1 MKTIPTLLAGLLLA
15 IGLASTDTAASKDA
29 TSKNPSAPIHFGA
42 IAWESGAFTTEVLRL
57 IVEHGYGYPTDTLP
71 GSTVSMEVALARNDL
86 QVIAEEWAGRS
97 PAWVKAEQAGQVFAL
112 GDTVKNAEEG
122 WWVPAYVIKGDPAR
136 NLKPL
141 APELRSVDDLKRY
154 PQVFRD
160 PESPDKGRFLNS
172 PSGWTSETVNSQK
185 LKAYG
190 LDGLYNNF
198 RSGSGA
204 ALDAEVASSI
214 RRGQPVLFYYWSPS
228 PLIGRYDLVRLAEPA
243 YDAEAWKTL
252 MDPSNANPRGS
263 QSLPAKLSIG
273 VSKAFR
279 EGYPDLVAVFEK
291 VDLPIDRLNKALAQ
305 MSETRQPPREA
316 ALAFLR
322 ANPDV
327 WKPWLPAEHAEKVE
341 AGL

>member
-1 MKTIPTLLAGLLLA
+1 MKTIPALLAGLLLTV
-15 IGLASTDTAASKDA
+15 GLASTDSAAAADQ
-29 TSKNPSAPIHFGA
+29 PAPIHFGA
-42 IAWESGAFTTEVLRL
+42 ISWESGALTTEILRL
-57 IVEHGYGYPTDTLP
+57 IVERGYGYPTDTLP

-97 PAWVKAEQAGQVFAL
+97 PAWVKAEQASQVFAL

-122 WWVPAYVIKGDPAR
+122 WWVPAYVIEGDPAR
-136 NLKPL
+136 GIKPS
-141 APELRSVDDLKRY
+141 APDLRQVQDLKRY

-190 LDGLYNNF
+190 LNELYTNF

-204 ALDAEVASSI
+204 AMDAEITSAI
-214 RRGQPVLFYYWSPS
+214 RRGQPVLFYYWNPT
-228 PLIGRYDLVRLAEPA
+228 PLMGRYKLVRLQEPPF
-243 YDAEAWKTL
+243 DANAWATL
-252 MDPSNANPRGS
+252 TDASNPNPQGS

-279 EGYPDLVAVFEK
+279 DGYPDLVRVFEQ
-291 VDLPIDRLNKALAQ
+291 VDLPIQRLNQALAN
-305 MSETRQPPREA
+305 MSEKRTPPHDA

-322 ANPDV
+322 DNREV
-327 WKPWLPAEHAEKVE
+327 WKAWLPADIAAKVE
-341 AGL
+341 ASL

>member
-15 IGLASTDTAASKDA
+15 VGLASTDTAASKDPA
-29 TSKNPSAPIHFGA
+29 APIHFGA
-42 IAWESGAFTTEVLRL
+42 IGWESGAFTTEILRL
-57 IVEHGYGYPTDTLP
+57 IAEHGYGYATDTLP

-122 WWVPAYVIKGDPAR
+122 WWVPTYVIKGDPAR
-136 NLKPL
+136 GLKPL

-204 ALDAEVASSI
+204 ALDAEIASSI

-243 YDAEAWKTL
+243 YDAKAWATL
-252 MDPSNANPRGS
+252 MDAKNPNPQGS

-279 EGYPDLVAVFEK
+279 ESYPDLVAVFEK

-305 MSETRQPPREA
+305 MNETRQPPREA
-316 ALAFLR
+316 AKTFLR

-327 WKPWLPAEHAEKVE
+327 WKPWLPAEHAAKVE

>member
-1 MKTIPTLLAGLLLA
+1 MRKFPALLASLMLA
-15 IGLASTDTAASKDA
+15 MGLASTG
-29 TSKNPSAPIHFGA
+29 SADSAEPVKPIHFGA
-42 IAWESGAFTTEVLRL
+42 IGWESGALTTEILRH
-57 IVEHGYGYPTDTLP
+57 IVEHGFGYPTDTLP

-122 WWVPAYVIKGDPAR
+122 WWVPTYVIKGDPAR
-136 NLKPL
+136 GLKPL
-141 APELRSVDDLKRY
+141 APTLRSVEDLKDY

-160 PESPDKGRFLNS
+160 PEMPDKGRFLNS

-204 ALDAEVASSI
+204 ALDAEINSAI
-214 RRGQPVLFYYWSPS
+214 RRGQPVLFYYWSPT
-228 PLIGRYDLVRLAEPA
+228 PLIGRYDLVRLQEPA
-243 YDAEAWKTL
+243 FNAAAWATLTDAKNP
-252 MDPSNANPRGS
+252 DPKGS

-279 EGYPDLVAVFEK
+279 DSYPDLVAVFEK
-291 VDLPIDRLNKALAQ
+291 VDLPIDRLNKALAE
-305 MSETRQPPREA
+305 MSDKRQKPTDA
-316 ALAFLR
+316 AIAFLR

-327 WKPWLPAEHAEKVE
+327 WKPWLPADAASKVE
-341 AGL
+341 ASL

>member
-1 MKTIPTLLAGLLLA
+1 MKKVPTLLAGLLLA
-15 IGLASTDTAASKDA
+15 FGMASTDSAAAAEPNA
-29 TSKNPSAPIHFGA
+29 TLHFGA
-42 IAWESGAFTTEVLRL
+42 ITWESGALTTEILRL
-57 IVEHGYGYPTDTLP
+57 IVEHGYGFSTDTLP

-141 APELRSVDDLKRY
+141 APDLRSVDDLKRY
-154 PQVFRD
+154 PEVFKD
-160 PESPDKGRFLNS
+160 PEAPGKGRFLNS

-204 ALDAEVASSI
+204 ALDAEITSAI
-214 RRGQPVLFYYWSPS
+214 RRGQPVLFYYWSPT
-228 PLIGRYDLVRLAEPA
+228 PLMGRYQLVRLEEPPF
-243 YDAEAWKTL
+243 DAAAWATL
-252 MDPSNANPRGS
+252 SDAANPQPQGS
-263 QSLPAKLSIG
+263 RSLPAKLSIG

-279 EGYPDLVAVFEK
+279 DNYPQLVAVFEK
-291 VDLPIDRLNKALAQ
+291 VDLPIATLNKALAH
-305 MSETRQPPREA
+305 MNETRQKPREA
-316 ALAFLR
+316 AIAFLR
-322 ANPDV
+322 DNPQV
-327 WKPWLPAEHAEKVE
+327 WKAWLPAENAAKVE

>member
-1 MKTIPTLLAGLLLA
+1 MRKVTTLLAGLLLA
-15 IGLASTDTAASKDA
+15 IGLASTDSAASA
-29 TSKNPSAPIHFGA
+29 EARAPIHFGA
-42 IAWESGAFTTEVLRL
+42 INWESGALTTEILRL

-136 NLKPL
+136 GLKPL
-141 APELRSVDDLKRY
+141 APELRSVEDLKRY

-160 PESPDKGRFLNS
+160 PEMPDKGRFLNS

-190 LDGLYNNF
+190 LNELYTNF

-204 ALDAEVASSI
+204 AMDAEITSAI
-214 RRGQPVLFYYWSPS
+214 RRGQPVLFYYWNPT
-228 PLIGRYDLVRLAEPA
+228 PLMGRYKLVRLQEPPF
-243 YDAEAWKTL
+243 DANAWATL
-252 MDPSNANPRGS
+252 TDASNPNPQGS

-279 EGYPDLVAVFEK
+279 DGYPDLVRVFEQ
-291 VDLPIDRLNKALAQ
+291 VDLPIQRLNQALAN
-305 MSETRQPPREA
+305 MSEKRTPPREA

-322 ANPDV
+322 DNREV
-327 WKPWLPAEHAEKVE
+327 WKAWLPADIAAKVE
-341 AGL
+341 ASL

>member
-1 MKTIPTLLAGLLLA
+1 MKKFPTLLAGLLLA
-15 IGLASTDTAASKDA
+15 IGLASTDSAASA
-29 TSKNPSAPIHFGA
+29 EQPAPIHFGA
-42 IAWESGAFTTEVLRL
+42 IGWESGALTTEILRL
-57 IVEHGYGYPTDTLP
+57 IVEHGYELPTDALP

-141 APELRSVDDLKRY
+141 APELRSVADLKRY
-154 PQVFRD
+154 PEVFKD
-160 PESPDKGRFLNS
+160 PEAPGKGRFLNS

-204 ALDAEVASSI
+204 ALDAEIASAI
-214 RRGQPVLFYYWSPS
+214 RRGQPVLFYYWSPT
-228 PLIGRYDLVRLAEPA
+228 PLMGRYDLVRLEEPPF
-243 YDAEAWKTL
+243 DADAWATL
-252 MDPSNANPRGS
+252 TDAANPNPQGS
-263 QSLPAKLSIG
+263 RSLPAKLSIG

-279 EGYPDLVAVFEK
+279 DNYPQLVAVFEQ
-291 VDLPIDRLNKALAQ
+291 VDLPIATLNKALAH
-305 MSETRQPPREA
+305 MSETRQKPREA
-316 ALAFLR
+316 AIAFLR
-322 ANPDV
+322 DNPQV
-327 WKPWLPAEHAEKVE
+327 WKAWLPAKNAAKVE

>member
-1 MKTIPTLLAGLLLA
+1 M
-15 IGLASTDTAASKDA
+15 
-29 TSKNPSAPIHFGA
+29 
-42 IAWESGAFTTEVLRL
+42 ER
-57 IVEHGYGYPTDTLP
+57 GYGYPTDTLP

-122 WWVPAYVIKGDPAR
+122 WWVPAYVIEGDAAR
-136 NLKPL
+136 KLKPM
-141 APELRSVDDLKRY
+141 APELRHVDDLKRY

-190 LDGLYNNF
+190 LDTLYTNF

-204 ALDAEVASSI
+204 AMDAEIGSAI
-214 RRGQPVLFYYWSPS
+214 RRGQPVLFYYWNPT
-228 PLIGRYDLVRLAEPA
+228 PLMGRYKLIRLEEPPF
-243 YDAEAWKTL
+243 DAQAWATL
-252 MDPSNANPRGS
+252 TDASNPNPQGS
-263 QSLPAKLSIG
+263 RSLPAKLSIG

-279 EGYPDLVAVFEK
+279 EGYPDLVTVFEQ
-291 VDLPIDRLNKALAQ
+291 VDLPIDRLNKALAD
-305 MSETRQPPREA
+305 MSENARRRAMPPSPSCVTTVTSGRPGCPVKSPPRSRAACEQRLPASLAVFLCRQRQPAGR
-316 ALAFLR
+316 LAGAELR
-322 ANPDV
+322 RSFA
-327 WKPWLPAEHAEKVE
+327 
-341 AGL
+341 

>member
-1 MKTIPTLLAGLLLA
+1 MRKFPALLASLMLA
-15 IGLASTDTAASKDA
+15 MGLASTG
-29 TSKNPSAPIHFGA
+29 SADSAEPVKPIHFGA
-42 IAWESGAFTTEVLRL
+42 IGWESGALTTEILRH
-57 IVEHGYGYPTDTLP
+57 IVEHGFGYPTDTLP

-136 NLKPL
+136 GLKPL
-141 APELRSVDDLKRY
+141 APTLRSVEDLKDY

-160 PESPDKGRFLNS
+160 PEMPDKGRFLNS

-204 ALDAEVASSI
+204 ALDAEINSAI
-214 RRGQPVLFYYWSPS
+214 RRGQPVLFYYWSPT
-228 PLIGRYDLVRLAEPA
+228 PLIGRYDLVRLQEPA
-243 YDAEAWKTL
+243 FDAAAWATL
-252 MDPSNANPRGS
+252 TDAKNPDPKGS

-279 EGYPDLVAVFEK
+279 DSYPDLVAVFEK
-291 VDLPIDRLNKALAQ
+291 VDLPIDRLNKALAE
-305 MSETRQPPREA
+305 MSDKRQKPTDA
-316 ALAFLR
+316 AIAFLR

-327 WKPWLPAEHAEKVE
+327 WKPWLPADAASKVE
-341 AGL
+341 ASL

>member
-15 IGLASTDTAASKDA
+15 VGLASTDTAASKDPA
-29 TSKNPSAPIHFGA
+29 APIHFGA
-42 IAWESGAFTTEVLRL
+42 IGWESGAFTTEILRL
-57 IVEHGYGYPTDTLP
+57 IAEHGYGYATDTLP

-122 WWVPAYVIKGDPAR
+122 WWVPTYVIKGDPAR
-136 NLKPL
+136 GLKPL

-204 ALDAEVASSI
+204 ALDAEIASSI

-243 YDAEAWKTL
+243 YDAKAWATL
-252 MDPSNANPRGS
+252 MDAKNPNPQGS

-279 EGYPDLVAVFEK
+279 ESYPDLVAVFEK

-305 MSETRQPPREA
+305 MNETRQPPREA
-316 ALAFLR
+316 AKAFLR

-327 WKPWLPAEHAEKVE
+327 WKPWLPAEHAAKVE

>member
-1 MKTIPTLLAGLLLA
+1 MKKVPTLLAGLLLA
-15 IGLASTDTAASKDA
+15 IGLASTDSAASA
-29 TSKNPSAPIHFGA
+29 EQPAPIHFGA
-42 IAWESGAFTTEVLRL
+42 IGWESGALTTEILRL
-57 IVEHGYGYPTDTLP
+57 IVERGYGYKTDTLP

-141 APELRSVDDLKRY
+141 APDLRSVDDLKRY
-154 PQVFRD
+154 PQVFKD
-160 PESPDKGRFLNS
+160 PEVPDKGRFLNS

-204 ALDAEVASSI
+204 ALDAEVGSAI
-214 RRGQPVLFYYWSPS
+214 RRGQPVLFYYWSPT
-228 PLIGRYDLVRLAEPA
+228 PLMGRYDLVRLEEPPF
-243 YDAEAWKTL
+243 DASAWATL
-252 MDPSNANPRGS
+252 TDAANPRPKGS
-263 QSLPAKLSIG
+263 SSLPAKLSIG

-279 EGYPDLVAVFEK
+279 DAYPELVAVFEK
-291 VDLPIDRLNKALAQ
+291 VDLPIATLNKALAR

-322 ANPDV
+322 DNPDV
-327 WKPWLPAEHAEKVE
+327 WKAWLPTENAAKVE

>member
-1 MKTIPTLLAGLLLA
+1 MNKCATLLAGLMLA
-15 IGLASTDTAASKDA
+15 VGLANTNNAV
-29 TSKNPSAPIHFGA
+29 SAEQRPPIHFGA
-42 IAWESGAFTTEVLRL
+42 IGWESGALTTEILRL
-57 IVEHGYGYPTDTLP
+57 IVERGYGYTTDTLP

-112 GDTVKNAEEG
+112 GDTVKHAEEG
-122 WWVPAYVIKGDPAR
+122 WWVPAYVIEGDPAR
-136 NLKPL
+136 KLKPL

-190 LDGLYNNF
+190 LNDLYTNF

-204 ALDAEVASSI
+204 AMDAEIGSAI
-214 RRGQPVLFYYWSPS
+214 RRGQPVLFYYWNPT
-228 PLIGRYDLVRLAEPA
+228 PLMGRYKLIRLQEPPFDTQA
-243 YDAEAWKTL
+243 WATLTDAG
-252 MDPSNANPRGS
+252 NPNPKGS
-263 QSLPAKLSIG
+263 RSLPAKLSIG

-279 EGYPDLVAVFEK
+279 EGYPDLVAVFEQ
-291 VDLPIDRLNKALAQ
+291 VDLPIDRLNKALAE
-305 MSETRQPPREA
+305 MSEKRTPPREA
-316 ALAFLR
+316 ALTFLR
-322 ANPDV
+322 DNREV
-327 WKPWLPAEHAEKVE
+327 WKAWLPADVAGKVE
-341 AGL
+341 GSL

>member
-1 MKTIPTLLAGLLLA
+1 MRKFPALLASLMLA
-15 IGLASTDTAASKDA
+15 MGLASTGSAASAEPVK
-29 TSKNPSAPIHFGA
+29 PIHFGA
-42 IAWESGAFTTEVLRL
+42 IGWESGALTTEILRH
-57 IVEHGYGYPTDTLP
+57 IVEHGFGYPTDTLP

-136 NLKPL
+136 GLKPL
-141 APELRSVDDLKRY
+141 APTLRSVEDLKDY

-160 PESPDKGRFLNS
+160 PEMPDKGRFLNS

-204 ALDAEVASSI
+204 ALDAEINSAI
-214 RRGQPVLFYYWSPS
+214 RRGQPVLFYYWSPT
-228 PLIGRYDLVRLAEPA
+228 PLIGRYDLVRLQEPA
-243 YDAEAWKTL
+243 FDAAAWATL
-252 MDPSNANPRGS
+252 TDAKNPDPKGS

-279 EGYPDLVAVFEK
+279 DSYPDLVAVFEK
-291 VDLPIDRLNKALAQ
+291 VDLPIDRLNKALAE
-305 MSETRQPPREA
+305 MSDKRQKPTDA
-316 ALAFLR
+316 AIAFLR

-327 WKPWLPAEHAEKVE
+327 WKPWLPADAASKVE
-341 AGL
+341 ASL

>member
-1 MKTIPTLLAGLLLA
+1 MRKFPALLASLMLA
-15 IGLASTDTAASKDA
+15 MGLASTGSAASAEPVK
-29 TSKNPSAPIHFGA
+29 PIHFGA
-42 IAWESGAFTTEVLRL
+42 IGWESGALTTEILRH
-57 IVEHGYGYPTDTLP
+57 IVEHGFGYPTDTLP

-136 NLKPL
+136 GLKPL
-141 APELRSVDDLKRY
+141 APTLRSVEDLKDY

-160 PESPDKGRFLNS
+160 PEMPEKGRFLNS

-204 ALDAEVASSI
+204 ALDAEINSAI
-214 RRGQPVLFYYWSPS
+214 RRGQPVLFYYWSPT
-228 PLIGRYDLVRLAEPA
+228 PLIGRYDLVRLQEPA
-243 YDAEAWKTL
+243 FNAAAWATLTDAKNP
-252 MDPSNANPRGS
+252 DPKGS

-279 EGYPDLVAVFEK
+279 DSYPDLVAVFEK
-291 VDLPIDRLNKALAQ
+291 VDLPIDRLNKALAE
-305 MSETRQPPREA
+305 MSDKRQKPTDA
-316 ALAFLR
+316 AIAFLR

-327 WKPWLPAEHAEKVE
+327 WKPWLPADAASKVE
-341 AGL
+341 ASL